1 MFRVIKKISFLP
13 ISVMFFWVW
22 TLAFSPSRFLDD
34 DRSLLDQTPS
44 VTESFVQDGS
54 CAISSKIRP
63 GDVLLIRGDTWID
76 KIIRI
81 ITGSPYTHVAGV
93 VNSDEAIEIL
103 PFKTVRFRKLSS
115 YTGRTDVYAYSDLT
129 DEQRKK
135 IVEQVINKVGTKYD
149 YKLIFWE
156 ASRYLLHWKWP
167 YQAGNNCCLCSTLW
181 AEAYRKAGV
190 DLCPDILYPSPGDLG
205 NSAILQKIESY

>member
-1 MFRVIKKISFLP
+1 MLRDIKKIFFFP
-13 ISVMFFWVW
+13 ISIMFLWVW
-22 TLAFSPSRFLDD
+22 TLGFSPLRFFDD
-34 DRSLLDQTPS
+34 DRSILNQTPS
-44 VTESFVQDGS
+44 VTESLFQDGS
-54 CAISSKIRP
+54 CVISSKIRS
-63 GDVLLIRGDTWID
+63 GDILLIRGDTWID

-81 ITGSPYTHVAGV
+81 ITGSSYTHVAGV

-103 PFKTVRFRKLSS
+103 PFKRTRFQKLRS
-115 YTGRTDVYAYSDLT
+115 YTGRTDVYTYSNLT

-135 IVEQVINKVGTKYD
+135 IVEHVVNKVGTKYD

-167 YQAGNNCCLCSTLW
+167 YKAGDNSLCSTLW

-205 NSAILQKIESY
+205 DSSILQKVESY